1 MNSRIEQIIEEIE
14 EYIENC
20 RLQPLSTTKIIVNKE
35 HMNEL
40 VNELRLKVPDEIDRY
55 KKIIANR
62 DAILED
68 AQAKADKLLEETK
81 IQSNELVSEHEIMQQ
96 AYAQADS
103 VLTKATEQAQEILDK
118 ATIDANDIRIGALE
132 YTDDLMSDAEMTLHE
147 ALESYTSR
155 QDRFLDTL
163 RENYERVRRNRSE
176 LTIPSRQQAPVV
188 NQQTQQRP
196 QPSLMQTVGEEPPAV
211 TEEPEDDFIE
221 I

>member
-40 VNELRLKVPDEIDRY
+40 LNELRLKVPDEIDRY

-81 IQSNELVSEHEIMQQ
+81 IQSKELVSEHEIMQQ

-147 ALESYTSR
+147 ALESYVSR
-155 QDRFLDTL
+155 QDRFIQTI
-163 RENYERVRRNRSE
+163 RENYERVRQNRSE
-176 LTIPSRQQAPVV
+176 LTIPSRDGSPAPAA
-188 NQQTQQRP
+188 QK
-196 QPSLMQTVGEEPPAV
+196 QPSLMQTVGEEPAADIV
-211 TEEPEDDFIE
+211 QE
-221 I
+221 